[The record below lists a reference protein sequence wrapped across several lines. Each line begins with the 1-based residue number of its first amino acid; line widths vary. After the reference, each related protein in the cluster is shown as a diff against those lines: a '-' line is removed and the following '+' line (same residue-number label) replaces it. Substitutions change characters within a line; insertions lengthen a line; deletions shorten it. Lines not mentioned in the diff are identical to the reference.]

1 MRTTVLRSRKR
12 TERGRKHT
20 AASPL
25 FLGPA
30 GLRTGPDWRVLSL
43 YAFLGFPSSKMS
55 VRQCHNQII
64 ISNLYGLLALVLCF
78 HMPGSRHIAC
88 HLVPVLIPSDR

>member
-55 VRQCHNQII
+55 VRQRHNQII
-64 ISNLYGLLALVLCF
+64 ISNLYGLLATRFVLP
-78 HMPGSRHIAC
+78 HARQSTHRMPFGPRTHPI
-88 HLVPVLIPSDR
+88 